1 MSHHAAS
8 RSSKLRSVPVH
19 VSVYSLTQRR
29 MRASAVS
36 ALTVSLAPT
45 ISTDITSN
53 VCSVARSAPTLLTSA
68 PPPTGAGR
76 VQVPPTQGKK
86 HLPPPP
92 RPSLPPPP
100 TTPPFLPP
108 RFPPPATP

>member
-53 VCSVARSAPTLLTSA
+53 VCSVTRSAPTIVTSPRA
-68 PPPTGAGR
+68 RRGPGPRRHRT
-76 VQVPPTQGKK
+76 T
-86 HLPPPP
+86 PPPP
-92 RPSLPPPP
+92 PPLATRPPPP
-100 TTPPFLPP
+100 HPPPFLPP
-108 RFPPPATP
+108 PSPPPATPPP